1 MSLFQG
7 AARVIY
13 SALEH
18 YELIRTE
25 RLKPSS
31 NPDGSITFSMFLYR
45 RLYNSVREPGEQ
57 MDSIKSYFKAATEGN
72 APRNVI
78 IIGRGR
84 IFSVNFYCNDGT
96 IMTPRQILTILTEI
110 CSIIDQSVVD
120 VPIPV
125 LTCDDRSSWATVRIR

>member
-1 MSLFQG
+1 MQG
-7 AARVIY
+7 AARIIY

-45 RLYNSVREPGEQ
+45 RLYNSIREPGEQ
-57 MDSIKSYFKAATEGN
+57 MDSIKSHFKTASEGN
-72 APRNVI
+72 APRNIV

-110 CSIIDQSVVD
+110 SNIIDRSQID

-125 LTCDDRSSWATVRIR
+125 LTCDDRSSWAIVWHI